1 MTEVYYDVETQKSAD
16 EVAGWGNIHLMLVSV
31 AVTWCEQDGLKRWR
45 EEEVPAMIDYL
56 TKFDRIITF
65 NGDRFDSKV
74 LSHYGDVSRI
84 RQKSFDIA
92 PRLFSKLGHRL
103 KLETLAQATL
113 GIGKTADGMLALK
126 WWKEGKI
133 DQIAEYCEQDV
144 KVLVDIVKFAR
155 EKGYVQYFDLDGR
168 RRTVYVKW

>member
-1 MTEVYYDVETQKSAD
+1 MIEVYYDVETQKSAE
-16 EVAGWGNIHLMLVSV
+16 EVGGWGNIRLMLVSI
-31 AVTWCEQDGLKRWR
+31 AVTWCEQDGFKRWT
-45 EEEVPAMIDYL
+45 EEAVPALIDYL
-56 TKFDRIITF
+56 TKYDRIITF
-65 NGDRFDSKV
+65 NGDRFDSQV

-84 RQKSFDIA
+84 RQRSFDIA

-144 KVLVDIVKFAR
+144 KVLVDIVKFGR